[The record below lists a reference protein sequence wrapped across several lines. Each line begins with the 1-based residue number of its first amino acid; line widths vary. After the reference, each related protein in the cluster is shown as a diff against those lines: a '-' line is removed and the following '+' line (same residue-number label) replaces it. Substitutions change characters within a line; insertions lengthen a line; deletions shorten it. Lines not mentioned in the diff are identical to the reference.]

1 MTRFNIHHP
10 IETCFK
16 YIAQAN
22 PIPATIVPQ
31 SINTHSSARLSRSW
45 VFIVTSPSDQCCT
58 GHGQPKLRL
67 TSLFGR
73 LGQGVVKVK
82 DGVKQ

>member
-45 VFIVTSPSDQCCT
+45 VFIVTSPSDQCCA
-58 GHGQPKLRL
+58 GHGQPKFPFWSPGSRCRE
-67 TSLFGR
+67 SERWG
-73 LGQGVVKVK
+73 
-82 DGVKQ
+82 